1 MATAKTTTAT
11 ATATENKL
19 TPTEKVQLTIDTL
32 SKKGVDNLTG
42 YEVQRYQN
50 ALRKQEQKSLR
61 FVYATLKREYE
72 SNSTAVEELTH
83 KLAGRKFPTFAGFKK
98 AYTSKYVSLWGG
110 SIALRSLNPKYQIAK
125 KVKRQNN
132 ATAKK

>member
-1 MATAKTTTAT
+1 MATATKTTTAT
-11 ATATENKL
+11 ATANKL
-19 TPTEKVQLTIDTL
+19 TPSEKVQLTIDTL

-72 SNSTAVEELTH
+72 SNSTPVEELTH
-83 KLAGRKFPTFAGFKK
+83 KLSGRKFPTFAAFKK

-110 SIALRSLNPKYQIAK
+110 SMALRSLNPKYQIAK
-125 KVKRQNN
+125 KVKRQNK
-132 ATAKK
+132 ATANK